1 MSADRAAAVPPITDA
16 QARAALDAAAEQ
28 VAVNLPL
35 YTHHCQ
41 NHSSVAGIYPI
52 CDNVQ
57 WSCGFWPGEVWLSY
71 RHTGE
76 AAFARAGAVLA
87 RSFVRRA
94 QEETQ
99 TGEQDPGLLYLP
111 SCAAA
116 FALTG
121 DGTARQAALLAAQQL
136 ARRLA
141 APAAGRDRCRRIT
154 CLFDLPLL
162 GWAARAGA
170 AQEEA
175 AAAREQ
181 TAALLPHF
189 FRPDG
194 AAWPA
199 VCLRADGTFYYG
211 AAGRGYGGDSIWA
224 RGQAWGI
231 YGSIL
236 TYRETRRAGALA
248 AFRRAVRAY
257 LLRIPPDL
265 VPYWDL
271 IFSPG
276 SAEPRDSS
284 AAAIAAGGLLAAA
297 HCLPLAEGA
306 AYELLARRMLYSL
319 ASRYAVTGHRP
330 GFGQLRHGTYS
341 KKSPFNIGVS
351 DGVDE
356 CTGWG
361 DYFYM
366 EALTRLLAGGETG
379 AVLKNT

>member
-1 MSADRAAAVPPITDA
+1 MPPITDA
-16 QARAALDAAAEQ
+16 QARAALDAAAAQ

-71 RHTGE
+71 RHTGDV
-76 AAFARAGAVLA
+76 AFARAGAVLA
-87 RSFVRRA
+87 RSFARRVQGEA
-94 QEETQ
+94 QPEGQ
-99 TGEQDPGLLYLP
+99 APGLLYLP
-111 SCAAA
+111 SCTAA

-121 DGTARQAALLAAQQL
+121 DETARQAALLAAQQL

-141 APAAGRDRCRRIT
+141 APAAARDRCRPIV

-162 GWAARAGA
+162 AWAGRAGMA
-170 AQEEA
+170 PGEA
-175 AAAREQ
+175 AAALEQ

-189 FRPDG
+189 FGPGG
-194 AAWPA
+194 AAYPA
-199 VCLRADGTFYYG
+199 VCQRADGTFYDG
-211 AAGRGYGGDSIWA
+211 AAGRGYDGGSIWA

-236 TYRETRRAGALA
+236 TYRETRRAEALA
-248 AFRRAVRAY
+248 VFRQAVRTY
-257 LLRIPPDL
+257 LLRLPPDL

-271 IFSPG
+271 IFPPG

-284 AAAIAAGGLLAAA
+284 AAAIAACGLLAAA
-297 HCLPLAEGA
+297 RCLPLAEGA

-319 ASRYAVTGHRP
+319 AAEYTVAGPRP
-330 GFGQLRHGTYS
+330 GFGQLRHGTYR
-341 KKSPFNIGVS
+341 KKSPFNTCAP

-366 EALTRLLAGGETG
+366 EALTRLLGDGERD
-379 AVLKNT
+379 AAPENT